1 MSGIYIPAMKP
12 EDWSRFLAEP
22 KHWKKGYS
30 AMSLAMCWQEADGF
44 PDSVTTVFKQSDF
57 MQLHDI
63 ELLLAIPEHKVPLP
77 GGSAAS
83 QSDLFVLA
91 KGGGQLFSITVE
103 GKVSEPFGDKYIND
117 WYKDPSPGRMKRL
130 ELFVCLAGSE
140 DRMRFLTSGTNCCI
154 GLHQLYWKPR
164 GSMQKMP

>member
-1 MSGIYIPAMKP
+1 MNGIYIPVMKP

-44 PDSVTTVFKQSDF
+44 PDTVTTVFKQSDF
-57 MQLHDI
+57 TQLHDI

-83 QSDLFVLA
+83 QSDLFILA
-91 KGGGQLFSITVE
+91 KGVDQLFSITVE
-103 GKVSEPFGDKYIND
+103 GFDNAY
-117 WYKDPSPGRMKRL
+117 L
-130 ELFVCLAGSE
+130 
-140 DRMRFLTSGTNCCI
+140 RF
-154 GLHQLYWKPR
+154 
-164 GSMQKMP
+164 